1 MLIININRSLY
12 NGIHF
17 LNIFHD
23 KYEYCKIATILKDVI
38 TDSITYLSEEESLA
52 VNNLMN
58 KFKSPY
64 YEIHIEREN
73 RFEMELLVLPILREF
88 VKKFTIYI
96 IARKE
101 TRKYWF
107 NSIYCYIT
115 RRVCII
121 DSIKCNIKIY
131 FR

>member
-1 MLIININRSLY
+1 
-12 NGIHF
+12 
-17 LNIFHD
+17 
-23 KYEYCKIATILKDVI
+23 
-38 TDSITYLSEEESLA
+38 
-52 VNNLMN
+52 MN
-58 KFKSPY
+58 KLKSPY